1 VRVVTLKTGVRTPE
15 EHRNNQDEQAGLPQ
29 IKFDVPQYLHDVK
42 HLHTMHCSK
51 ATASLNCKP
60 PKHAS
65 RPQSSCIVTFIHER
79 KAKKGY
85 NFLKK
90 TQCHC
95 CKGARVCPAR
105 FQVPAE
111 AQPPS
116 ADILKV
122 PVLTFTS
129 TTFFATS
136 NSLIHLLNTFH
147 EVSET

>member
-1 VRVVTLKTGVRTPE
+1 VRVVALKAGVRTPE

-51 ATASLNCKP
+51 TTASLNCKP

-65 RPQSSCIVTFIHER
+65 RAQSSCIVTFIHER

-90 TQCHC
+90 QNVTA
-95 CKGARVCPAR
+95 AR
-105 FQVPAE
+105 
-111 AQPPS
+111 AQGY
-116 ADILKV
+116 ALQDLNCFRR
-122 PVLTFTS
+122 LYHHQQTFS
-129 TTFFATS
+129 RCRY
-136 NSLIHLLNTFH
+136 
-147 EVSET
+147 